1 MISTRVVDSVTETA
15 EGEWDRLVD
24 SDNFFHSHAWL
35 TGLEHLFGRGRAV
48 VASEG
53 GRLVGVLPTW
63 PGEHGTPGLFSLADM
78 FDGLP
83 GPWRGRFMW
92 LGAHRCVSNR
102 LAASG
107 PFAVHALLEH
117 VRQTAARYRLAGAV
131 LPYVP
136 VPEDWFGPAH
146 PLARAV
152 LHSAQADMAVPPG
165 GLAEYLD
172 LLNRDDR
179 NRRRAE
185 LRKFHSAGNTVS
197 WEPVAGRVAE
207 DAARLIAQNR
217 SRYGSHQGA
226 DLMRRSFAAQR
237 RSGVLNQAVAG
248 VCRRRG
254 RMVAVLVC
262 YRYRGHLYA
271 RYAGFDYAAADPALE
286 YLVLVYCLALDFA
299 AANGFTHYHLSTS
312 ALEIKARRGATL
324 TPLAALVVP
333 TAGDWLDRA
342 SVQAHNERFV
352 ACHQERFGHRP
363 HVLGP
368 AWAHWSGD
376 RARVGVT

>member
-1 MISTRVVDSVTETA
+1 MISTHVVDSVAETA
-15 EGEWDRLVD
+15 EDEWDRLVG
-24 SDNFFHSHAWL
+24 SDNFFHSHSWL

-63 PGEHGTPGLFSLADM
+63 SGEHGRPGLFSLPTM
-78 FDGLP
+78 FAGLP
-83 GPWRGRFMW
+83 GPWHGRFLW
-92 LGAHRCVSNR
+92 LGAHRCVSNG
-102 LAASG
+102 LATSG
-107 PFAVHALLEH
+107 PVAAHALLEH
-117 VRQTAARYRLAGAV
+117 VRQAASRRRLAGVV

-136 VPEDWFGPAH
+136 VPGNLFEPAH
-146 PLARAV
+146 PLAHAV

-172 LLNRDDR
+172 LLPRDDR

-185 LRKFHSAGNTVS
+185 LRKFDSAGNTVS

-217 SRYGSHQGA
+217 SRYGNHQGA
-226 DLMRRSFAAQR
+226 DLIRRSFAAQR
-237 RSGVLNQAVAG
+237 RGGVLNQAVAG

-262 YRYRGHLYA
+262 YRHRRHLYA

-324 TPLAALVVP
+324 APLAAFVLQ
-333 TAGDWLDRA
+333 TAGDRLDPA
-342 SVQAHNERFV
+342 SVRAHNERFV
-352 ACHQERFGHRP
+352 ACYQQRFGHRP

-368 AWAHWSGD
+368 GWDHWSGVT
-376 RARVGVT
+376 VGVT